1 MLDWFRAVVL
11 PDGKISEH
19 DMDMFHLT
27 DSPAEVVDI
36 VVKSQSS
43 LNQLGEN
50 VSDEIRFST

>member
-1 MLDWFRAVVL
+1 
-11 PDGKISEH
+11 
-19 DMDMFHLT
+19 MFHLT
-27 DSPAEVVDI
+27 DSPSEVVDI